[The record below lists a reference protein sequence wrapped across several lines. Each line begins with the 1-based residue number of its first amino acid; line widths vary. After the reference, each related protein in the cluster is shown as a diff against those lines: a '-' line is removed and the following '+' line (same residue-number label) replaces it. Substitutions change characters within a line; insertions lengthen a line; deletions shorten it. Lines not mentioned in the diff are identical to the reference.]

1 MIKTNRQ
8 EYQLTIEQTREGV
21 PTIAIRDYSKRK
33 LYLHSRFFPSRESEA
48 FKDKFNP
55 DKFDIA
61 IVLGVGLGYHLRYIK
76 ETINRYNK
84 IILIEKLNNLENEI
98 DKIPDTRF
106 LCHHPRIAFLSGQSI
121 KVIEKFVSEEIDFD
135 TIKGI
140 SIIEHP
146 PSMRAFPGYYQEI
159 RRVLERIISKKASNK
174 ATKKAFGWLY
184 VSNILK
190 NLSTISEHY
199 PVSSFFN
206 SFNEYPAMLITTG
219 PSLEQHINKVKEHQ
233 NNAFIVSVDSAL
245 PLLKS
250 SNITPDFCISVD
262 PQKFITEHFIGI
274 NSGYVLVFSLSSNPT
289 ILSDQRGLLSLNSH
303 PISQIIEQLYP
314 SRIGSIDSTTGS
326 VAGDAINLARLFG
339 FKHIGLLG
347 YDFSFLDYKI
357 YSRGT
362 AYQNRF
368 SLYYHDRL
376 NPIETQNLN
385 YIMKAS
391 SGFTYKNRFSRRSFI
406 HYKESLETM
415 IQGHGIKDIYNI
427 NHAGIPIES
436 VPNTDLQAFLNSYCT
451 REINKAGIIQ
461 NAFNETEKIKNCISM
476 QRIKDVL
483 SKEDALIAIMNASVD
498 QSLGMYKI
506 NKIKH
511 LISQIH

>member
-1 MIKTNRQ
+1 MNKTNNQ
-8 EYQLTIEQTREGV
+8 EYQLTIEQTREGL
-21 PTIAIRDYSKRK
+21 PTIAIRDHNNRK
-33 LYLHSRFFPSRESEA
+33 LYLHSRLFPSRESEA
-48 FKDKFNP
+48 FRDQFNP
-55 DKFDIA
+55 DKFDVV

-76 ETINRYNK
+76 EKISRYNR
-84 IILIEKLNNLENEI
+84 IILIERLNNLENEI

-106 LCHHPRIAFLSGQSI
+106 LCNHRRIAFLSGQSI
-121 KVIEKFVSEEIDFD
+121 KVIEKIVSEEIDFD

-146 PSMRAFPGYYQEI
+146 QSMRVFPVYYQEV
-159 RRVLERIISKKASNK
+159 REVLERIISKKASNK

-190 NLSTISEHY
+190 NLSIISEHY

-206 SFNEYPAMLITTG
+206 SFNEYPALLITSG
-219 PSLEQHINKVKEHQ
+219 PSLEYHINKVKRHQ
-233 NNAFIVSVDSAL
+233 KNSFIISVDSAL
-245 PLLKS
+245 PLLKR
-250 SNITPDFCISVD
+250 SNIIPDFCISVD

-274 NSGYVLVFSLSSNPT
+274 NNNYVLVFSLSSNPT
-289 ILSDQRGLLSLNSH
+289 ILSNQRGLLSLNSH
-303 PISQIIEQLYP
+303 PISQIIEQFYP
-314 SRIGSIDSTTGS
+314 KRIGSIDSLTGS

-415 IQGHGIKDIYNI
+415 IQSHSIKNMYNI

-436 VPNTDLQAFLNSYCT
+436 VPNTDLQAFLNNYCT
-451 REINKAGIIQ
+451 QEINKAGIIQ
-461 NAFNETEKIKNCISM
+461 NILDETEKIRNCISI
-476 QRIKDVL
+476 QKIKDVL
-483 SKEDALIAIMNASVD
+483 LKQDALIALINASVD
-498 QSLGMYKI
+498 QSLGMHKI
-506 NKIKH
+506 NRIKH
-511 LISQIH
+511 LISKIH